1 MNLERLQH
9 LEMIDPRQRP
19 PWRTEAFTEIEI
31 EPDREMA
38 TQQAEAIQSNSN
50 IVAYSD
56 ASGRQGHLGAAA
68 VILNNNLEVSKS
80 LQSQVGPMNRWSVHA
95 AELIGIL
102 QAINLIN
109 KFAFKQRRSTGEQ
122 LRLAT
127 ILSDSISALQAIQ
140 NPGNKSGQQ
149 IIHAILQAATN
160 IKTHGVTIRLQWIP
174 EHCAAPGNDSADR
187 LAKEAAIPGKTHT
200 FCPLL
205 SREKSFVR
213 NNIHAQW
220 EKEWKEAGEGS
231 HLRTID
237 NALPAK
243 YTRRLYG
250 PLPRNR
256 AYLLSQLRTGHC
268 WLATFAKA
276 FRFQDNDRCGCGDR
290 ETLKHVL
297 WDSPDLRELRR
308 ELREKVGD
316 AFNNVS
322 SLLGGSQEER
332 RGQIYHASRA
342 KTVDAVLDFAEASQR
357 FRSRAPRGQ
366 LDNVN
371 GN

>member
-1 MNLERLQH
+1 M
-9 LEMIDPRQRP
+9 D
-19 PWRTEAFTEIEI
+19 
-31 EPDREMA
+31 
-38 TQQAEAIQSNSN
+38 
-50 IVAYSD
+50 
-56 ASGRQGHLGAAA
+56 
-68 VILNNNLEVSKS
+68 
-80 LQSQVGPMNRWSVHA
+80 RWSVHA

-109 KFAFKQRRSTGEQ
+109 KFAFEHRRSTGEQ
-122 LRLAT
+122 FRLAT

-160 IKTHGVTIRLQWIP
+160 IKTHGVTSRLQWIP
-174 EHCAAPGNDSADR
+174 GHCAAPGNDSADR

-205 SREKSFVR
+205 SREKAFVR

-220 EKEWKEAGEGS
+220 EKEWKEAGVGS

-268 WLATFAKA
+268 WLATFTKA

-297 WDSPDLRELRR
+297 WDCPDLRDLRQG
-308 ELREKVGD
+308 LREKVGD